1 MVRTVGGSVPT
12 PRRLSTAAAVVHRP
26 CFRCSEDWRGDMLV
40 HVFEHAEVVDQPPPG
55 WSEEVFT
62 PWREALED
70 GALALDMLREE
81 QQRIGS
87 AQAWRAR
94 WIAEFCRS
102 RP

>member
-1 MVRTVGGSVPT
+1 MVRTVGGSVPR
-12 PRRLSTAAAVVHRP
+12 PRRLSTAVAVVHRG
-26 CFRCSEDWRGDMLV
+26 CFRWSAAWQVGKLV
-40 HVFEHAEVVDQPPPG
+40 HVFEHTGVVDQPAPG
-55 WSEEVFT
+55 WSEELFT

-94 WIAEFCRS
+94 WIAEFC
-102 RP
+102 